1 MPAEKKKRDD
11 GVGVVDAG
19 ARPLAPWSMQAAL
32 SLSREV
38 WEAWGLAATSVK
50 MLWKERLCTIC
61 VVPAPRG
68 RCLCTHSSR
77 TMAHAR
83 KEKRAVNDFH
93 TMDEEWEW
101 EWETGSADTAERQ
114 SQGQVRGQNG
124 VGLLLATGAAS
135 GRRGLVL
142 VAFAAASL
150 SAPCGLW
157 TARKRE
163 SLLGL
168 KL

>member
-1 MPAEKKKRDD
+1 VPAEKKKRDD

-68 RCLCTHSSR
+68 RCLLHSLFPHNGTCTQGETCS
-77 TMAHAR
+77 
-83 KEKRAVNDFH
+83 KRL
-93 TMDEEWEW
+93 
-101 EWETGSADTAERQ
+101 
-114 SQGQVRGQNG
+114 SQHG
-124 VGLLLATGAAS
+124 
-135 GRRGLVL
+135 
-142 VAFAAASL
+142 
-150 SAPCGLW
+150 
-157 TARKRE
+157 
-163 SLLGL
+163 
-168 KL
+168 

>member
-1 MPAEKKKRDD
+1 VPAEKKKRDN

-101 EWETGSADTAERQ
+101 EWEWECGHCRAAEPGPG
-114 SQGQVRGQNG
+114 QGAKRRRPP
-124 VGLLLATGAAS
+124 VGNWCGIWWTGAGS
-135 GRRGLVL
+135 FRGS
-142 VAFAAASL
+142 FAIC
-150 SAPCGLW
+150 PVW
-157 TARKRE
+157 TVDRQKA
-163 SLLGL
+163 G
-168 KL
+168 KLAGP